1 MLVQFSKSISIFL
14 MVAVSVPAMASTQC
28 KYINEYQHDSDYGD
42 ERVQSYLNFYAK
54 MGAGGPVR
62 IKIPGCI
69 SKKSDEAIRK
79 EILEEAIKNKNNKNE
94 AQEADVNASV
104 AKNVEY
110 KTANFSAGSDRY
122 VVDQQV
128 LADRKTKEFKKETLS
143 YLKGTST
150 FCKAIVICE
159 RDDGTSY
166 LNDVFCR
173 GSSTDECPSADD
185 CLKDQNVAMN
195 ANGLWIENKNQ
206 PGVKQGLDGE
216 QKPSTVQGR

>member
-1 MLVQFSKSISIFL
+1 MLVQFYKSLSIFL
-14 MVAVSVPAMASTQC
+14 MVAVSVPAVAATQC

-79 EILEEAIKNKNNKNE
+79 ELIANNQKKETDGNGSTGTAQTVEHKTDNFLPGSERYEFEKFVQENKKSK
-94 AQEADVNASV
+94 D
-104 AKNVEY
+104 
-110 KTANFSAGSDRY
+110 
-122 VVDQQV
+122 
-128 LADRKTKEFKKETLS
+128 FKKETLS

-173 GSSTDECPSADD
+173 GSSTNECPSADD
-185 CLKDQNVAMN
+185 CLKDQNVTMN